1 MINGGSSGVG
11 HLAIQIAKA
20 YGAEVKSVSST
31 KNIEFCKRLG
41 ADNVISYQK
50 ESFLKLNRK
59 FDVIFDASF
68 KKTKHLLT
76 KKGFYIGTTPT
87 VAMLKELLLYKQAK
101 FVSVHPNKEALHD
114 IIRIMNEDKL
124 SVNIDRVFKLD
135 DIVEAHDYL
144 EKSRT
149 GGK

>member
-1 MINGGSSGVG
+1 MAGTTVWLALIKEGKLKKGDKVLINGGSSGVG

-20 YGAEVKSVSST
+20 YGAEVTSVSST

-59 FDVIFDASF
+59 FDVIFDVVFNASF

-76 KKGFYIGTTPT
+76 KKRI
-87 VAMLKELLLYKQAK
+87 LYWNHTY
-101 FVSVHPNKEALHD
+101 SGD
-114 IIRIMNEDKL
+114 
-124 SVNIDRVFKLD
+124 
-135 DIVEAHDYL
+135 VE
-144 EKSRT
+144 RT
-149 GGK
+149 FIL